1 MSSTSVT
8 GIKYQVSSMSL
19 STLSIKRPVLAI
31 VMNLLIMFFGFLGFK
46 YLGVREFPS
55 IDPPVIS
62 IRTNYAGANADI
74 IESQIT
80 EPLEKQL
87 NSIEGIKSINSSSSQ
102 GRSEITVEFDINVDM
117 ERAANDVRD
126 KVSSSARTLPQDID
140 GPPIVSKADANSD
153 QIMILTLQSASHS
166 HLEVNEYAE
175 NTIVQRLQTINGVS
189 EVSIMGQKKYA
200 MRIWMDPDKMAAYNI
215 TAQDIKAALDRENV
229 ELPSGKVVGNNTELT
244 VKTIG
249 RFKTE
254 EDFNNMIIKTLGD
267 NVIHLSDIGEAELG
281 PENEE
286 SVLRLNGVP
295 MIGLGIVPQP
305 GSNHLDI
312 SKEVRKRVDEIKKD
326 LPDDYKLDVMF
337 DSTIFVKRSVEEVAE
352 TLLIAIGLVVLIIF
366 LFFRDWLV
374 AFRPLIDIP
383 VSLVGTFF
391 VMYLMGYSINVLT
404 LLAIVMATGLV
415 VDDGIV
421 VTENIFKKIE
431 QGMKPI
437 EAAIKGSNEII
448 FAVLSTSITLSAVFL
463 PVIFMEGFVG
473 KLFREFGVVISVAV
487 LISAFVSLTLTPML
501 NAYLNRKTHKKSW
514 FYNKTEPYF
523 EAMTT
528 GYHQQLSDFFKFR
541 WLALPIIVITLGMVW
556 FFGKD
561 LPSELAPLD
570 DRNWLRLN
578 MTAPEGTSFEAM
590 DDYMMRVGQILEDSM
605 PGKQGIMLVTAPGRT
620 GSGSPNS
627 GSGRV
632 FLLDKMERKKLSQQ
646 TIADKTTKLLK
657 KLPDAKSV
665 VVQQQTISV
674 DSRGGLPVQ
683 YVVQAPDFEKLREY
697 LPRFLEEAQK
707 DPTFTSVDAN
717 LKFNKPEVNI
727 VIDRAKAKSMGISV
741 ADVAQTVQLALAGQ
755 RFGYFTMT
763 GRQYQVI
770 GQFDRQNRNEP
781 LDVSKMYVK
790 TNRGEVVQLD
800 NIVKMD
806 EQSSP
811 PQLFHFNR
819 YMSATVQAAL
829 APGKTI
835 GDGIA
840 AMDAVRNQL
849 DDPVIRTDL
858 SGASRDYAES
868 QSNTLF
874 SFMLAL
880 ALVYFILAAQFESFI
895 DPFIIML
902 TVPLAIGGAV
912 FSLWYFNQTSN
923 IFSQIGIIMLI
934 GLVTKNGILIVE
946 FANQLRE
953 EGLSVREAALEAATL
968 RLRPILMTSLATTLG
983 ALPIALALGSAGQ
996 SRMSMGIVIIGGLL
1010 FSLVLTLF
1018 VIPAMYTFLSRKRR
1032 GNPVAT
1038 IEPVSAEA

>member
-1 MSSTSVT
+1 MS
-8 GIKYQVSSMSL
+8 I
-19 STLSIKRPVLAI
+19 STLSIKRPVLAL
-31 VMNLLIMFFGFLGFK
+31 VMNTLIMFFGFLGFR

-102 GRSEITVEFDINVDM
+102 GRSEITVEFGIDVDM

-126 KVSSSARTLPQDID
+126 KVSASARTLPQDID

-153 QIMILTLQSASHS
+153 QIMILTLQSDTRS

-175 NTIVQRLQTINGVS
+175 NVITQRLQTINGVS

-200 MRIWMDPDKMAAYNI
+200 MRIWMDPDKMAAFNI
-215 TAQDIKAALDRENV
+215 TAQDVKAALDKENV
-229 ELPSGKVVGNNTELT
+229 ELPSGKVVGNSTELT

-254 EDFNNMIIKTLGD
+254 DDFNNMIVKTLGD
-267 NVIHLSDIGEAELG
+267 NVIHLSDIGQAELG

-312 SKEVRKRVDEIKKD
+312 SEEVTKRVAEIRKD
-326 LPDDYKLDVMF
+326 LPKDYKLDVMF
-337 DSTIFVKRSVEEVAE
+337 DTTIFVKRSVEEVAE
-352 TLLIAIGLVVLIIF
+352 TLLIAIGLVVLIIY

-383 VSLVGTFF
+383 VSLIGTFF

-431 QGMKPI
+431 QGMNPI

-448 FAVLSTSITLSAVFL
+448 FAVLSTSITLAAVFL

-501 NAYLNRKTHKKSW
+501 NAYLNRKTHKKGW
-514 FYNKTEPYF
+514 FYEKTEPYF
-523 EAMTT
+523 EAMTNA
-528 GYHQQLSDFFKFR
+528 YHNQLVSFFKAR
-541 WLALPIIVITLGMVW
+541 WVALPVIALTIGMIW
-556 FFGKD
+556 FFGRD
-561 LPSELAPLD
+561 LQSELAPLD
-570 DRNWLRLN
+570 DRNWFRLN
-578 MTAPEGTSFEAM
+578 MTAPEGTSFEYM
-590 DDYMMRVGQILEDSM
+590 DDYMQRVQSMLQDSM
-605 PGKQGIMLVTAPGRT
+605 PEKQGIMLVTAPGRT

-632 FLLDKMERKKLSQQ
+632 FLTDRMSRKMTQQ
-646 TIADKTTKLLK
+646 AIADKTTKLLK

-674 DSRGGLPVQ
+674 DTRGGLPVQ

-697 LPRFLEEAQK
+697 LPKFIELAQE

-727 VIDRAKAKSMGISV
+727 MIDREKAKSMGVSV

-770 GQFDRQNRNEP
+770 GQFDRANRNEP

-790 TNRGEVVQLD
+790 TAGGDVTQLD

-835 GDGIA
+835 GDGIK
-840 AMDAVRNQL
+840 AMDQVRDKLADQS
-849 DDPVIRTDL
+849 IRTAL

-912 FSLWYFNQTSN
+912 FSLWFFNQTFN

-953 EGLSVREAALEAATL
+953 EGMSVKEAALEAATL
-968 RLRPILMTSLATTLG
+968 RLRPILMTSLATVLG

-996 SRMSMGIVIIGGLL
+996 SRMSMGTVIIGGLL

-1018 VIPAMYTFLSRKRR
+1018 VIPAMYTFLSRKNR
-1032 GNPVAT
+1032 GH
-1038 IEPVSAEA
+1038 SAETRQLFIDEDKSVAAL